1 MAYTLPPYI
10 VAVDV
15 ESSDLSPDTPSRGAT
30 LPGQCISI
38 AIELLDT
45 KTLKTTAKFY
55 TEIQFDSTRFNWS
68 PGAAAVHGLSIAG
81 LADKPTLAEAAKLV
95 VDFLEQHMGLK
106 PKMLIGAHNPN
117 FDAAYLRQLFAEI
130 GYRGAIITRQVDAF
144 TAGFVAFDLAS
155 SDEHV
160 TFLGR
165 SRTQH
170 DAREDIANSVE
181 TLRYVRRAGNLW
193 RNRYFWAAGIF
204 AVGVLLGA
212 LL

>member
-10 VAVDV
+10 VALDV
-15 ESSDLSPDTPSRGAT
+15 ESSDLSPDKPSRGAT

-45 KTLKTTAKFY
+45 RTLRTVERFY
-55 TEIQFDSTRFNWS
+55 TEIRFDPTRFNWS
-68 PGAAAVHGLSIAG
+68 VEAAAVHGLSIQG
-81 LADKPTLAEAAKLV
+81 LADKPTLAEAG
-95 VDFLEQHMGLK
+95 HMVIAFIEKHLGLK
-106 PKMLIGAHNPN
+106 PKILVAAHNPN
-117 FDAAYLRQLFAEI
+117 FDAAYLRQVLTAA
-130 GYRGAIITRQVDAF
+130 GYRPALITRQVDAF

-155 SDEHV
+155 SDAHV

-165 SRTQH
+165 SRAKH

-181 TLRYVRRAGNLW
+181 MLRRVRAAGTLY
-193 RNRYFWAAGIF
+193 RNRWYWLAGVF
-204 AVGVLLGA
+204 TLGLLLGA